1 MHWTSVILA
10 WRLFRHSHP
19 STHEDP
25 RPRWICHT
33 TSCHWRCSFS
43 WMKGGEGTWEGP
55 LDFFFP
61 NQPSFSLYR
70 WRNWGPDGVRLC
82 PKSHNWFQA
91 SLDQSGCFC
100 FNVVLASTP
109 RWHLPSSFL
118 TSRVAMMTMFERQL
132 LQPFSQAGKVFSIS
146 VTPLPAVFL
155 PVGPL
160 SFCSLP
166 ISLLPKQVILSLSQP
181 ACCTPGWR
189 CMIRNSHHAFRNIY

>member
-1 MHWTSVILA
+1 
-10 WRLFRHSHP
+10 
-19 STHEDP
+19 
-25 RPRWICHT
+25 
-33 TSCHWRCSFS
+33 
-43 WMKGGEGTWEGP
+43 
-55 LDFFFP
+55 
-61 NQPSFSLYR
+61 
-70 WRNWGPDGVRLC
+70 
-82 PKSHNWFQA
+82 
-91 SLDQSGCFC
+91 
-100 FNVVLASTP
+100 
-109 RWHLPSSFL
+109 
-118 TSRVAMMTMFERQL
+118 MMTMFERQL